1 MIKKALSWQELLAGA
16 KSVAPQAGIGAGLG
30 ALLTGGTSAM
40 APTGGTETP
49 AERRRRVLRNTLLGA
64 VAGGGIGAAFPA
76 AASLLSNSGAPRT
89 AAFDAGEEA
98 QGIFASGQP
107 ASSWYGRLMMGGL
120 GYGAD
125 RAVGVGIRGGPRLNQ
140 DTAHTAA
147 NDIVKKFEAARGA
160 GTAAYNAT
168 IPDAVAHAASSKS
181 VQAKAV
187 AEALRRSAE
196 ATQSANAGVASDVQ
210 STFAKAHLPNGGGRM
225 GQASQSDVLKWLKD
239 VLTRDRTGSEL
250 TRTLAPVRG
259 GIRGTNP
266 NYYTGTKP
274 PGWKSPWTPSKPGMA
289 LMGAGLFMPE
299 VARTIAPGVAWAVDA
314 AGATLK

>member
-1 MIKKALSWQELLAGA
+1 MIKKALSWQDLLAGA

-120 GYGAD
+120 GYGVD
-125 RAVGVGIRGGPRLNQ
+125 RGVGIGIRGGPRLNQ
-140 DTAHTAA
+140 NTAGVAA
-147 NDIVKKFEAARGA
+147 DAIVKQFQAARGVGDSAFQAAA
-160 GTAAYNAT
+160 GPGALSKKVTVRTTANQRGQLAFDQASQGHFEN
-168 IPDAVAHAASSKS
+168 VAGN
-181 VQAKAV
+181 VRGQ
-187 AEALRRSAE
+187 
-196 ATQSANAGVASDVQ
+196 
-210 STFAKAHLPNGGGRM
+210 FAKAHLPNGGGLM
-225 GQASQSDVLKWLKD
+225 GKASPDAVVQWLKD

-274 PGWKSPWTPSKPGMA
+274 PGWKSPWAPSKPGMA
-289 LMGAGLFMPE
+289 MIGAGLFMPE
-299 VARTIAPGVAWAVDA
+299 MARAVAPGIASAVDII
-314 AGATLK
+314 GATLK